1 MSDIDRPS
9 GPTDADPKFA
19 RARVPSPEAGGMPV
33 VDLRRWWRQL
43 HRHRFLILAV
53 TSVTVFLALAVS
65 ISSPS
70 LYVATTQI
78 RIDTRPLGIID
89 VKDVATPAADPS
101 YFETEYVILQGAP
114 LATRVI
120 KAMRLYNVP
129 RFLSDTGGV
138 GPRRAL
144 AGDDPTRDLVRP
156 YLSRLS
162 VTPVENSRLVGI
174 SYASTSPELAA
185 EISRAH
191 AREFVRMN
199 LHERREAN
207 ATARR
212 MLENNLTE
220 LRDRIGR
227 SEKALNDF
235 RRAHPVLAATGDDDS
250 VLLAG
255 LKQLTTN
262 YVSARSDR
270 LMLQSELAIAKS
282 REYGSLAAVQQDP
295 VYEKLREEFETLRSE
310 YARLAQFYKEKYPEM
325 VRLGAR
331 IKDVKARM
339 TELRHQAAGT
349 VEAQLLSAKD
359 KEVALANEFD
369 KQRQAA
375 IDADDAVTQYR
386 LLVREA
392 DTQRD
397 LYKALW
403 SRMQEI
409 GVAENLR
416 QTNVSIVSLAE
427 VPDRPVI
434 APLKRNLLRGLF
446 LGLLLGVM
454 AAFAVDHFDGT
465 VKTGDDLEELC
476 GAPLLAVV
484 PTFPGT
490 EPRSALPF
498 GPWARTEAP
507 AVALPADA
515 GGVTEAFRTLST
527 ALLLGSPDRPP
538 RVIQVVSGQ
547 YREGKTLIAVNTAL
561 ALARNGARVLL
572 IDANLR
578 RPGCHRLLSVASWPG
593 LVDHL
598 NGAAL
603 ESCVTAVPLGRVA
616 EASSLASPGAN
627 AGGAPGIAR
636 GAVDLL
642 PAGTALPNAAELL
655 GSDRMRQTIEAVRGA
670 YDYVV
675 IDSPPLLSVADGVL
689 LSRLVDGLV
698 LVMRAGV
705 TRAAL
710 VRQTVGRL
718 QRVGG
723 RVVGCVLDDVDPVDG
738 AHYYGYYVPEEA
750 FEGEAAAS

>member
-1 MSDIDRPS
+1 
-9 GPTDADPKFA
+9 
-19 RARVPSPEAGGMPV
+19 MPV

-43 HRHRFLILAV
+43 HRHRFLVLGVAGA
-53 TSVTVFLALAVS
+53 TVVLALIIS
-65 ISSPS
+65 LSSPN

-89 VKDVATPAADPS
+89 VKDVATPAGDSS

-120 KAMRLYNVP
+120 RSMRLYSVP
-129 RFLSDTGGV
+129 RFLADAGGS
-138 GPRRAL
+138 GAHRRAE
-144 AGDDPTRDLVRP
+144 ARDDATHALVRP
-156 YLSRLS
+156 YLSHLT

-212 MLENNLTE
+212 MLENNLAE
-220 LRDRIGR
+220 LRERIQR

-235 RRAHPVLAATGDDDS
+235 RRAHPVLAATGEDDS

-270 LMLQSELAIAKS
+270 LMLQSEFAIAKS
-282 REYGSLAAVQQDP
+282 REYGSLATVQQDP
-295 VYEKLREEFETLRSE
+295 VYQKLREEFEGLRSE

-325 VRLGAR
+325 VRLGGR

-339 TELRHQAAGT
+339 SELRHQAAAT
-349 VEAQLLSAKD
+349 VEAQLIGAKD
-359 KEVALANEFD
+359 RELALAGEFD

-375 IDADDAVTQYR
+375 IDADDTVTQYR

-397 LYKALW
+397 LYKNLW

-434 APLKRNLLRGLF
+434 EPLRRNLARGLL
-446 LGLLLGVM
+446 LGLLLGIM
-454 AAFAVDHFDGT
+454 AAVGIDHFDGT
-465 VKTGDDLEELC
+465 VKTGDDIEELS

-484 PTFPGT
+484 PSFPST
-490 EPRSALPF
+490 ERRSSLPF
-498 GPWARTEAP
+498 GLGSRTDVP
-507 AVALPADA
+507 AEVLPADTEQ
-515 GGVTEAFRTLST
+515 VTEAFRTLST
-527 ALLLGSPDRPP
+527 SLVLGSPDRPL

-547 YREGKTLIAVNTAL
+547 YREGKTVIAVNTAL
-561 ALARNGARVLL
+561 ALARNGARVL
-572 IDANLR
+572 IVDANLR
-578 RPGCHRLLSVASWPG
+578 RPACHRLLHVASWPG
-593 LVDHL
+593 LVDCL
-598 NGAAL
+598 TGAPF
-603 ESCVTAVPLGRVA
+603 ESCITPVPLGR
-616 EASSLASPGAN
+616 ASGASNLTSPGAN
-627 AGGAPGIAR
+627 AGGAPGLAR

-642 PAGTALPNAAELL
+642 PAGTALPNAAEML
-655 GSDRMRQTIEAVRGA
+655 GNDRMRQTIEAVRDK

-675 IDSPPLLSVADGVL
+675 LDSPPILAVADGVL
-689 LSRLVDGLV
+689 LSRLVDGV
-698 LVMRAGV
+698 ILVMRAGV
-705 TRAAL
+705 TRASL
-710 VRQTVGRL
+710 VKQTISRL
-718 QRVGG
+718 ERAGG
-723 RVVGCVLDDVDPVDG
+723 RIIGCVLDDVDPADG
-738 AHYYGYYVPEEA
+738 AHYYGYYAPEEVL
-750 FEGEAAAS
+750 EGEADAS